1 MPSNPSAGLLAF
13 LLSLPSL
20 ALSTAPPAEAAVS
33 ATPPD
38 NPPEAST
45 PAAAEAPPLPGRG
58 EAAAPSPAEA
68 MEARL
73 RRLSEEIRARAGAVE
88 AGLPDGLPD
97 GRKEGEP
104 WLLAGAWL
112 NGNTRGW
119 ANRTWP
125 NRIHGGAVYRPPVW
139 ANFRPGWGNF
149 RNGPR
154 FINW

>member
-1 MPSNPSAGLLAF
+1 MPQTPSAGLLAF

-20 ALSTAPPAEAAVS
+20 SLSASPPAEASVSATPPAPPAEAS
-33 ATPPD
+33 
-38 NPPEAST
+38 
-45 PAAAEAPPLPGRG
+45 AAAEAESPQPPGQGAPGQ
-58 EAAAPSPAEA
+58 ESPAEA

-73 RRLSEEIRARAGAVE
+73 QRLSEEIRARAGAVE
-88 AGLPDGLPD
+88 AGLPDGLH
-97 GRKEGEP
+97 GRKEGDP

-112 NGNTRGW
+112 NGNNRGW
-119 ANRTWP
+119 ANRGWP
-125 NRIHGGAVYRPPVW
+125 NRIHGGAVYRPQVW